1 MKQQIILQVMTYM
14 LKSLTGAE
22 FKLVMDKIL
31 DSLEGGGNKNQKTW
45 HIMVR
50 TMLNVPDNDE
60 RVMIN

>member
-14 LKSLTGAE
+14 LKSLTGTE

-31 DSLEGGGNKNQKTW
+31 DSMEGEGNKDQKTW
-45 HIMVR
+45 HIMIR

-60 RVMIN
+60 PII

>member
-1 MKQQIILQVMTYM
+1 M

-31 DSLEGGGNKNQKTW
+31 DSLEGAGNENQKTW